1 MNEENNIKID
11 PLEYLNEKTEIQY
24 TIKNNQSKALVEA
37 NKAMIMTY
45 YEIGTLINNR
55 KQFGDKYIERLA
67 DDLKEYGKGYT
78 FENLKYKARFASI
91 FTKDEMEQHSIAIVP
106 WDFILTI
113 MINCESH
120 DEILWYIVQT
130 IKNGWSKAMLMQNI
144 VLNRS
149 NV

>member
-24 TIKNNQSKALVEA
+24 TLKRNQSNALIEA

-55 KQFGDKYIERLA
+55 KEFGDKYIERLA
-67 DDLKEYGKGYT
+67 DDLKQYGKGYT
-78 FENLKYKARFASI
+78 IENLKYMARFASI
-91 FTKDEMEQHSIAIVP
+91 FTKDEMEQHSISIVP

-113 MINCESH
+113 IINCKDH

-130 IKNGWSKAMLMQNI
+130 IKNGWSKAILMQNI

-149 NV
+149 NG

>member
-78 FENLKYKARFASI
+78 FENLKYMARFASI